1 MGSWGMGNFDND
13 TALNWVSDF
22 VDSPKPGMVDEALRG
37 MGDKKKQQD
46 TAANEKALAAAEVV
60 AAMNGKPSDEIPA
73 ELEDMLK
80 NFTIK
85 PNRELLTLARQ
96 STLAVKTQSE
106 LRELWIETGDL
117 EIWLEHIDDLLERLS
132 A

>member
-1 MGSWGMGNFDND
+1 MGNFDND

-46 TAANEKALAAAEVV
+46 TTANEKALAAAEVV

>member
-22 VDSPKPGMVDEALRG
+22 VDNPKPGMVDEALRN
-37 MGDKKKQQD
+37 MGDAKKQQD

-60 AAMNGKPSDEIPA
+60 AAMKGSPSEELPA
-73 ELEDMLK
+73 ELDDMLQSFK
-80 NFTIK
+80 VK
-85 PNRELLTLARQ
+85 PNRELLQLARQ
-96 STLAVKTQSE
+96 ATLAVKTQSE
-106 LRELWIETGDL
+106 LRELWETTGDM
-117 EIWLEHIDDLLERLS
+117 EIWLEHVDDLLGRLS